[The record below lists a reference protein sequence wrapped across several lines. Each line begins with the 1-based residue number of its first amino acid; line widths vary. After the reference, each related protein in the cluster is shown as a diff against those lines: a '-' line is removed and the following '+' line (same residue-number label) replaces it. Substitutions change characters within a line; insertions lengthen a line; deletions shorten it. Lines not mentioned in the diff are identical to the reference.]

1 MKKRLFVLLILAA
14 LLCGIF
20 CGCGTPAAEQ
30 SASLSP
36 ETSPTPEPTPTPD
49 PTPEPTPELQTLK
62 KKDELKAY
70 LIERLDAGE
79 REITFKFT
87 GNANLVKTYSLVQML
102 GLFGAEIS
110 RDPADKSIY
119 MMSVIET
126 PGARMVRAFQTG
138 DTAVLVSADEKAA
151 YDVLLQMVNAIKAQ
165 IEASDPVTLEYALIN
180 AICEMAT
187 PLSNESNDFIAAEAA
202 LNPEFTALGVF
213 LNGSANSYGYSDA
226 FYAAGTIAGLEVD
239 FMYVKKAGEI
249 DAVDPILELS
259 NTVYLDDQWYIV
271 HCGETD
277 RAREQYGLKYKFV
290 NRGVES
296 RTFHDWFDAAE
307 KHELALGSY
316 GTALQEMDVIPEL
329 ATQEDLRCW
338 IATCLERNVPQDVRI
353 IPFRYVGTESVVDIP
368 LGYFALGHPIYLQKS
383 KDSQG
388 VVYYLFVAKSSGEKI
403 ADAYFNNNYENL
415 TNDEKHALIV
425 ASDLVAAANNE
436 NLDLLKKELFLHDK
450 IAMLSH
456 KGNDDSGGF
465 VDAYGIHPHN
475 TAVGVLLYNEGKCQG
490 YTDAFYAIA
499 KIAGF
504 NVGKLIVD
512 DGNHIVNTISF
523 DGQNWYI
530 VDLTFNDW
538 DDQNNVGHFIFNVGL
553 DRYKSS
559 SVNALWMW
567 YPIAETSNPEYLVE

>member
-87 GNANLVKTYSLVQML
+87 GNANLVKTDSLVQML

-151 YDVLLQMVNAIKAQ
+151 YDVLLQMVNDAKAQ
-165 IEASDPVTLEYALIN
+165 VEVSDPVTLEYALID
-180 AICEMAT
+180 AICEMAS
-187 PLSNESNDFIAAEAA
+187 PLSIESTDVIAEEAV

-213 LNGSANSYGYSDA
+213 LNSSANSYGYSDA
-226 FYAAGTIAGLEVD
+226 FYAAGTIAGLKVD
-239 FMYVKKAGEI
+239 FMYVKKAGET

-290 NRGVES
+290 NRGVEA

-338 IATCLERNVPQDVRI
+338 IATCLEKNVPQDVRI
-353 IPFRYVGTESVVDIP
+353 IPFRYAGTDSVSSMQFHSL
-368 LGYFALGHPIYLQKS
+368 LGAQLYHLEKRTDNAGIA
-383 KDSQG
+383 
-388 VVYYLFVAKSSGEKI
+388 YYLFAMKSSGEKI
-403 ADAYFNNNYENL
+403 VTAYKEKNTDYLSADEEDAL
-415 TNDEKHALIV
+415 TVVTVIVEQVINEASVIEKEKAILRLIDTHMKYT
-425 ASDLVAAANNE
+425 ST
-436 NLDLLKKELFLHDK
+436 LL
-450 IAMLSH
+450 
-456 KGNDDSGGF
+456 G
-465 VDAYGIHPHN
+465 VDAYGKEMSES
-475 TAVGVLLYNEGKCQG
+475 AVGSFVYGKGNCQG
-490 YTDAFYAIA
+490 YADAFYTLA
-499 KIAGF
+499 KMAGLKT
-504 NVGKLIVD
+504 GKMVLTSLTADEVYKD
-512 DGNHIVNTISF
+512 NHIVNVIEI
-523 DGQNWYI
+523 DGAWYI
-530 VDLTFNDW
+530 VDATAGDFNIGIDKTNTRYEW
-538 DDQNNVGHFIFNVGL
+538 DP
-553 DRYKSS
+553 
-559 SVNALWMW
+559 VNELW
-567 YPIAETSNPEYLVE
+567 PVAENSLYYATI